1 MANYVSKYPDGAAV
15 DEALDKGKTAY
26 ERTEKMYTKS
36 EVDALIAEL
45 TNRIAALE
53 AAAPETEV

>member
-26 ERTEKMYTKS
+26 ERTEEMYTKS
-36 EVDALIAEL
+36 EVDALIQEL
-45 TNRIAALE
+45 TDRITALE
-53 AAAPETEV
+53 TEE